1 MVEFI
6 SSLDWVIKE
15 LGSKVLS
22 ELVMMF
28 LEKNGLKAD
37 DERNTVKINGFLFK
51 KPRRHFQCL

>member
-28 LEKNGLKAD
+28 LEKNGMKAD
-37 DERNTVKINGFLFK
+37 DERNTVKINGFLF
-51 KPRRHFQCL
+51 